1 MSVFIAEP
9 RQLDAKSGWACKQR
23 VRLGRGVVCFSG
35 TRCAQRAGVGAS
47 KILSWSLFWCPFAE
61 DKQAMGPEFLGTRE
75 SGSGGQC
82 SRFGRV
88 KGMAGGSQPTHQ
100 DGAGVVACIQGS
112 FTRPPTLA
120 LLLCCCR
127 LEVHNNFRTGILLRY
142 RRTGQVQLSILSP
155 KTLDSSQEL
164 ISKKGNVQSCLT
176 SVQIRPLDERALM
189 LQAAAKF
196 MRRFPLTKWLR
207 VIGFS

>member
-23 VRLGRGVVCFSG
+23 VCLGRGVVCFSG
-35 TRCAQRAGVGAS
+35 TRYAQRAGVGAS

-88 KGMAGGSQPTHQ
+88 KGMAGGSPPTKMGQ
-100 DGAGVVACIQGS
+100 GGWLVSRTASRGLLRLLYCCAVAVLKFIITFEQGS
-112 FTRPPTLA
+112 FSTT
-120 LLLCCCR
+120 
-127 LEVHNNFRTGILLRY
+127 
-142 RRTGQVQLSILSP
+142 
-155 KTLDSSQEL
+155 D
-164 ISKKGNVQSCLT
+164 
-176 SVQIRPLDERALM
+176 
-189 LQAAAKF
+189 
-196 MRRFPLTKWLR
+196 
-207 VIGFS
+207 